1 MMNQSLP
8 RFPLLLLQ
16 RAIFLRWFAV
26 ATALLACLPSF
37 THAQSVGA
45 IEAVRRQLSHEPAVG
60 EVTRQSLHY
69 FRVDPDSFDALRT
82 SARTRALLPLLA
94 GGFRVDLANF
104 DRFED
109 QRIFQ
114 PRQIEEATDT
124 QVLTFSL
131 GAVWDL
137 RELVFNAAEVQVYG
151 LIGVQRDLMLE
162 TVRTYFLRRQLMLR
176 LQLRPPE
183 DALAYAALEL
193 RIQEFTAVL
202 DVLTGN
208 WFSEEAERRQIEAEQ
223 ESRRRRARRGR
234 EE

>member
-1 MMNQSLP
+1 MTHARPQTAMLQALLFALAALGSLP
-8 RFPLLLLQ
+8 GQ
-16 RAIFLRWFAV
+16 AA
-26 ATALLACLPSF
+26 
-37 THAQSVGA
+37 AQSVGA

-60 EVTRQSLHY
+60 EVTQQSLRY
-69 FRVDPDSFDALRT
+69 FRVDPDAFDALRS

-94 GGFRVDLANF
+94 GGFRVDLATF

-109 QRIFQ
+109 QTIFQ
-114 PRQIEEATDT
+114 PRQIQEDT
-124 QVLTFSL
+124 NTEVLTFSV
-131 GAVWDL
+131 GGVWDL
-137 RELVFNAAEVQVYG
+137 RDLVFNPAEVQVYG

-208 WFSEEAERRQIEAEQ
+208 WFSEESQRRQVEAEREA
-223 ESRRRRARRGR
+223 RARRANR
-234 EE
+234 TRKRQR